1 MARLQLLR
9 NNLAE
14 TRCLF
19 AWPTKLDYESNY
31 CEDTLCAPITDH
43 LSTSGPTK
51 RRLEMD
57 LMEKVRQVGDSYEL
71 NKFRT
76 LNKTIELD
84 ARLAN
89 ERLLATKFRLNE
101 LSSINDRLTRELLGL
116 RNQNRAQERKLLVAQ
131 TMLRQLLERADQ
143 SRPASKSAAPKQA
156 SGGRRAHKSSK
167 LGKSRAEV
175 AVATG
180 SREPA
185 QQADERATGAAPALG
200 QRASRSNLSLPDGW
214 TLERASLESQGTQTA
229 RSQFSRTKLIIDDL
243 RRRLNLV
250 ARTKSPGELRV
261 SLFGCAA

>member
-1 MARLQLLR
+1 
-9 NNLAE
+9 
-14 TRCLF
+14 
-19 AWPTKLDYESNY
+19 
-31 CEDTLCAPITDH
+31 
-43 LSTSGPTK
+43 
-51 RRLEMD
+51 MD

-185 QQADERATGAAPALG
+185 QQADERATGAADAPAPALG